1 MSFIEMGVIST
12 GISEKKNS
20 SSHAASSLFKFRSSG
35 LPSALS
41 SSIDL
46 VVEGVIGR
54 GVSSVV
60 KLARYEP
67 EIASSSSNDNNDK
80 DEKASPVYYALKIFP
95 LCREVNRTDTNTNH
109 PFHNHN
115 HNDENDNSLQLL
127 LKHSQQQ
134 QRSMLIQEI
143 KTLCILR
150 CDCLV
155 HMVGAFYDKGVSVT
169 MVLE

>member
-46 VVEGVIGR
+46 VVEGAIWR

-115 HNDENDNSLQLL
+115 DENNNSLQLL
-127 LKHSQQQ
+127 LKHS
-134 QRSMLIQEI
+134 
-143 KTLCILR
+143 
-150 CDCLV
+150 
-155 HMVGAFYDKGVSVT
+155 F
-169 MVLE
+169 

>member
-1 MSFIEMGVIST
+1 MPGGKRTTTVPNENQSFTAGEASNKK
-12 GISEKKNS
+12 SEKPYTRIQCTTLNDKT
-20 SSHAASSLFKFRSSG
+20 RSNYCRMDT
-35 LPSALS
+35 LM
-41 SSIDL
+41 DL
-46 VVEGVIGR
+46 GWI
-54 GVSSVV
+54 
-60 KLARYEP
+60 AYEP

-109 PFHNHN
+109 PFHN

>member
-80 DEKASPVYYALKIFP
+80 DEKASHCCCFGI
-95 LCREVNRTDTNTNH
+95 
-109 PFHNHN
+109 
-115 HNDENDNSLQLL
+115 
-127 LKHSQQQ
+127 
-134 QRSMLIQEI
+134 SMLILLLGCCKIGIVTHFQ
-143 KTLCILR
+143 TRCIISRKILNYESIGI
-150 CDCLV
+150 D
-155 HMVGAFYDKGVSVT
+155 
-169 MVLE
+169 